1 MWSEFFKGLV
11 SPITGLI
18 SEAIEDKDK
27 ANQIRLEVEKLLDGA
42 SARADAYYKELMK
55 AQTSVGLA
63 EANGKSWLQR
73 SWRPLMMVW
82 FALLLGLY
90 WFGITPPNMTQE
102 TLNNLFE
109 LMKIGIGGYIVGRS
123 AEKITPAIIESI
135 GKGK

>member
-42 SARADAYYKELMK
+42 SARADAYSKELMK
-55 AQTSVGLA
+55 AQASVVLA

-73 SWRPLMMVW
+73 NWRPLMMVW

-102 TLNNLFE
+102 TLNNLFD